1 MKLKLVAFL
10 LGVHFTSYTHALGLG
25 ELSVLSN
32 LDQPLHATV
41 ELLGAPPA
49 MEASCLSLRGS
60 DNDLPVPAHAE
71 FRIERRGDNALLHI
85 TTPRAINDPIA
96 QFVLISDCEGRLQRE
111 YVLLLD
117 PPTVGEPVR
126 LAESQPAEPYAGAR
140 MPSYPISGPSQS
152 AATSHA
158 AQPPAATPPR
168 ASRTQARRTARAQS
182 EMPTATSAAN
192 KPPVAIRAPDRV
204 ASPQARAETATPR
217 LVISGKR
224 DVSQSGNLPAGS
236 EKGSSPSDQST
247 RSTNLTTTELS
258 DENTAL
264 NHRLAHL
271 ESQIAALQKRNAEL
285 EAQRA
290 SPSLATA
297 IAQPATQQASPW
309 PLYMIGFGLFTLSG
323 VLLAGMRRRRE
334 LAPGNET
341 AALDWA
347 QPFGSMP
354 TKAPVDTRSPLPQPG
369 ARPQGDTPQPSTW
382 RNAVEDQDFPRIP
395 LATLAGGTEVKE
407 DILNQAEVYVAH
419 GYPNLAISLL
429 QEHLHDVPAGSPVPW
444 MLLLD
449 LLLREGDEDGYV
461 KASTECRR
469 HFNVNFSVHP
479 IPREQEGNRGL
490 EAYPHILDMLS
501 QAWNTPEIEMVF
513 KDLIYDQRDGVRMG
527 FEPEAYRD
535 ILLLRGIAQE
545 KTLQY
550 AV

>member
-85 TTPRAINDPIA
+85 TTQRAINDPIA

-117 PPTVGEPVR
+117 PPTLGEPVR
-126 LAESQPAEPYAGAR
+126 LAESQPAEPYVGAR
-140 MPSYPISGPSQS
+140 MPSNPVSGPSQS
-152 AATSHA
+152 AATTHV
-158 AQPPAATPPR
+158 AQPPAATTPR
-168 ASRTQARRTARAQS
+168 ASRTQARHTARPKS

-192 KPPVAIRAPDRV
+192 TPPVAPRAPAVPVQPDRA
-204 ASPQARAETATPR
+204 ASLQAKAVTAAPR

-224 DVSQSGNLPAGS
+224 DMSSSGNLPAGS
-236 EKGSSPSDQST
+236 EKDRAPSDQST

-271 ESQIAALQKRNAEL
+271 ESQIAALVKRNAEL
-285 EAQRA
+285 EAQRS
-290 SPSLATA
+290 SPSLATV
-297 IAQPATQQASPW
+297 ISQPATPQASPL
-309 PLYMIGFGLFTLSG
+309 PLYMVGFGLFTLSG
-323 VLLAGMRRRRE
+323 VLLAGMHRRRG

-341 AALDWA
+341 AALGWA
-347 QPFGSMP
+347 QPLGSMP
-354 TKAPVDTRSPLPQPG
+354 TKVRVDTRSSL
-369 ARPQGDTPQPSTW
+369 PQGDTPRPSTW
-382 RNAVEDQDFPRIP
+382 RNAAEDQDFPRFP
-395 LATLAGGTEVKE
+395 LGTLAEGTEVKE

-449 LLLREGDEDGYV
+449 LLLREGDEAGYI

-479 IPREQEGNRGL
+479 ISQEQEGNPGL

-501 QAWNTPEIEMVF
+501 QAWNTPEIETVF

-527 FEPEAYRD
+527 FEPDAYRD

-545 KTLQY
+545 KTVQY